1 MSWSHRKGVLIA
13 VIGILTQCGGL
24 VRSPALDQA
33 RSALF
38 IKTIF
43 KIILARPFD
52 THSPNATRLTKHP
65 ASAGRDMRRSENDR
79 DRMSGKAWSRPI
91 AICRDAFKDTIAG
104 LVASV
109 VLVANIV
116 SFGALMFPGDLSA
129 GIPLAV
135 WSMLIGSCVAGTWIA
150 LSTSL
155 PPLATGIDSPTGAV
169 LVLLSALT
177 ATDIRAAGGSPDIA
191 IQSVMLVFTAATF
204 LSGALLYGLGVFR
217 WGSHFRFV
225 PYPVV
230 GGFLAATGYFLVA
243 GAIRMVTGRTAV
255 TLIGLADW
263 TSAGVPKLACAIIVL
278 AILLALRRW
287 VKSAFALPAA
297 LVAMWI
303 ASVTTLHSLGLSGS
317 EHGWYFPS
325 IGKLSMWLPFQAV
338 RTPLSWR
345 MFFHLFPETL
355 AVTIVALI
363 SLVTKVSSIE
373 VGRQAAG
380 DLDREFRGHGIGSLI
395 AAPLGGLSSSLQV
408 GTSRLLE
415 HAGAAGRMSGVAC
428 ALALGLVGLANL
440 DLPGLIPIPIIAGL
454 VFYLGYTFIV
464 DALWRPYAQRAWL
477 DLTLA
482 IAIMTVCIKYGYLVG
497 VFAGVVCACLLFVI
511 SYARLGVV
519 RRHLTRAEFS
529 SYVDRSAEA
538 TEHLRAVGNA
548 IQLYWLSGY
557 IFFGSCESLYESIRS
572 DIEAVLPRGVAY
584 VVLDCAMVS
593 GTDSSA
599 FVSLAKLRNYCDRR
613 GTTMVYSSL
622 TPAIRDGLE
631 RGGFIGGGSRH
642 QAFADLH
649 LAVAWCEDKLL
660 DAAVK
665 IDIDFASWLQSQI
678 DASLKS
684 ADLIAY
690 FERKDLDGLTV
701 LYRQGEAADTI
712 DFIAAGQLAIDVA
725 TRDGENL
732 RVRRLATHTVVG
744 EMGFFRRALRSATV
758 SSEGPATLF
767 TLTRANFKQ
776 MQRERPDL
784 ASAFLALVICI
795 LSNRID
801 IRNREI
807 MALGSN

>member
-1 MSWSHRKGVLIA
+1 
-13 VIGILTQCGGL
+13 
-24 VRSPALDQA
+24 
-33 RSALF
+33 
-38 IKTIF
+38 
-43 KIILARPFD
+43 
-52 THSPNATRLTKHP
+52 
-65 ASAGRDMRRSENDR
+65 MRRSEHGRHCGPD
-79 DRMSGKAWSRPI
+79 KPWSRPI
-91 AICRDAFKDTIAG
+91 AICRDAIKDAIAG

-129 GIPLAV
+129 GIPVVV
-135 WSMLIGSCVAGTWIA
+135 WSMLIGSCVAGAWIA

-177 ATDIRAAGGSPDIA
+177 ASDIRAAGGSPDIA
-191 IQSVMLVFTAATF
+191 IQSVMLIFTAATF

-230 GGFLAATGYFLVA
+230 GGFLAATGYFLIA
-243 GAIRMVTGRTAV
+243 GAIRMVTGRTAL
-255 TLIGLADW
+255 TFNGLADW
-263 TSAGVPKLACAIIVL
+263 TGASFPKLASAVVAL

-297 LVAMWI
+297 LVAMWLV
-303 ASVTTLHSLGLSGS
+303 SVTALRSLGLSGS

-325 IGKLSMWLPFQAV
+325 LGTLTVWLPLRAV
-338 RTPLSWR
+338 RTSPLSWR
-345 MFFHLFPETL
+345 MFFHLFPELL

-363 SLVTKVSSIE
+363 SLVTKVSSVE

-415 HAGAAGRMSGVAC
+415 HAGAATRMSGVAC

-440 DLPGLIPIPIIAGL
+440 DLPGLIPIPIVAGL
-454 VFYLGYTFIV
+454 VLYLGYTFIA

-477 DLTLA
+477 DLMLS
-482 IAIMTVCIKYGYLVG
+482 IAIMIVCIEYGYLVG
-497 VFAGVVCACLLFVI
+497 VLAGVVCACLLFVI

-538 TEHLRAVGNA
+538 SEHLRTLGDA
-548 IQLYWLSGY
+548 IQVYWLSGY
-557 IFFGSCESLYESIRS
+557 IFFGSCEGLYERIRS
-572 DIEAVLPRGVAY
+572 NIEAALPRRVAF
-584 VVLDCAMVS
+584 VILDCAMVS

-599 FVSLAKLRNYCDRR
+599 FVSLAKLRNYCDRN
-613 GTTMVYSSL
+613 GTTIVYSSL
-622 TPAIRDGLE
+622 TRAIRGGLE
-631 RGGFIGGGSRH
+631 RGGFIGARSRH
-642 QAFADLH
+642 QAFDDLH
-649 LAVAWCEDKLL
+649 VAVAWCEDKLL
-660 DAAVK
+660 ADEAVK
-665 IDIDFASWLQSQI
+665 IDSDFVSWLQSQI
-678 DASLKS
+678 DASLKA

-690 FERKDLDGLTV
+690 FKRKDLDGPMV

-712 DFIAAGQLAIDVA
+712 DLIAAGHLAIDVA
-725 TRDGENL
+725 TRGGENL
-732 RVRRLATHTVVG
+732 RVRRIATHTVVG
-744 EMGFFRRALRSATV
+744 EMGFFRRSLRSATV

-767 TLTRANFKQ
+767 TLTHANFEQ
-776 MQRERPDL
+776 MRQERPDL

-801 IRNREI
+801 MRNLEI

>member
-1 MSWSHRKGVLIA
+1 
-13 VIGILTQCGGL
+13 
-24 VRSPALDQA
+24 
-33 RSALF
+33 
-38 IKTIF
+38 
-43 KIILARPFD
+43 
-52 THSPNATRLTKHP
+52 
-65 ASAGRDMRRSENDR
+65 MRRNEPDR
-79 DRMSGKAWSRPI
+79 QSTQGKAGSRPI
-91 AICRDAFKDTIAG
+91 AIGRDAIKDAIAG

-129 GIPLAV
+129 GIPVAV

-177 ATDIRAAGGSPDIA
+177 ATDIRAAGGSPEIA

-204 LSGALLYGLGVFR
+204 LSGALLYGLGLFR

-230 GGFLAATGYFLVA
+230 GGFLAATGFFLIA
-243 GAIRMVTGRTAV
+243 GAIRMVTGRTIL

-263 TSAGVPKLACAIIVL
+263 TGAGIPNLASAVVVL
-278 AILLALRRW
+278 GILLALRHW

-297 LVAMWI
+297 LVAMWL
-303 ASVTTLHSLGLSGS
+303 AGVTVLRGLGLSGS

-325 IGKLSMWLPFQAV
+325 LGTLSVWLPFQAV
-338 RTPLSWR
+338 RTSPLSWR
-345 MFFHLFPETL
+345 MLFHLFPELL

-363 SLVTKVSSIE
+363 SLVTKVSSVE

-415 HAGAAGRMSGVAC
+415 HAGAATRMSGVAC
-428 ALALGLVGLANL
+428 AVALGLVGLANL
-440 DLPGLIPIPIIAGL
+440 DLPGLIPIPIVAGL
-454 VFYLGYTFIV
+454 VFYLGYTFVV

-477 DLTLA
+477 DLTLT
-482 IAIMTVCIKYGYLVG
+482 IAIMIVCIRYGYLVG
-497 VFAGVVCACLLFVI
+497 VLAGVACACLLFVV

-538 TEHLRAVGNA
+538 SEHLRTVGDA

-557 IFFGSCESLYESIRS
+557 IFFGSCEGLYERIRGN
-572 DIEAVLPRGVAY
+572 IEAALPGRVAY
-584 VVLDCAMVS
+584 VILDCAMVS

-599 FVSLAKLRNYCDRR
+599 FISLAKLRNYCDRN
-613 GTTMVYSSL
+613 GTIIVYSSL
-622 TPAIRDGLE
+622 TPVIRDGLE
-631 RGGFIGGGSRH
+631 RGGFIGGNSRH
-642 QAFADLH
+642 RAFADLH
-649 LAVAWCEDKLL
+649 VAVAWCEDELL
-660 DAAVK
+660 TEAAVK
-665 IDIDFASWLQSQI
+665 IDSDFAEWLQSQI

-690 FERKDLDGLTV
+690 FERKDIAGPTV
-701 LYRQGEAADTI
+701 LYRQGDAADTI
-712 DFIAAGQLAIDVA
+712 DLIAAGHLAVDVE
-725 TRDGENL
+725 TRGGENL
-732 RVRRLATHTVVG
+732 RVRRIATHTVVG
-744 EMGFFRRALRSATV
+744 EMGFFRQSLRSATV

-767 TLTRANFKQ
+767 TLTRARFQQ
-776 MQRERPDL
+776 MRQERPDL
-784 ASAFLALVICI
+784 AGAFLALVICI